1 MSKIHLREIK
11 IGMNIKEAEK
21 LIANLTKSETEAY
34 DFGFDGGGNASV
46 YSLENEPISA
56 LVPKRD
62 SKEIL
67 AIITISQT
75 LKTNNGLNPRSSVKE
90 IIEKYPTMKIDHN
103 LMMNWESMFDYVNN
117 WKFVFITDENKR
129 IGEYKENDVQSKPKA
144 VDTKMDWIAI
154 K

>member
-1 MSKIHLREIK
+1 
-11 IGMNIKEAEK
+11 MNIKEAEK

-34 DFGFDGGGNASV
+34 DFGFDGGGNASI
-46 YSLENEPISA
+46 YSLGNEPILA

-67 AIITISQT
+67 AIIAISQT
-75 LKTNNGLNPRSSVKE
+75 LKTNNGLNPISSVKE

-117 WKFVFITDENKR
+117 WKFVFNTDENKR

>member
-1 MSKIHLREIK
+1 MGEIK

-34 DFGFDGGGNASV
+34 DFGFDGGGNASI
-46 YSLENEPISA
+46 YSLGNEPILA

-67 AIITISQT
+67 AIIAISQT
-75 LKTNNGLNPRSSVKE
+75 LKTNNGLNPISSVKE

-117 WKFVFITDENKR
+117 WKFVFNTDENKR